1 MKVLLVFFFFPMC
14 QLMWHF
20 RPHWKVLNNFPHL
33 QIWDYS
39 VPPTSNHPQY
49 FSQSTLLSEYA
60 LPFYWWK
67 NRKRWC
73 GLPGINS
80 LVCCL
85 WKALKIAFFTWPG
98 GSPLERHWT
107 GLKAALQP
115 LVLLAP
121 GEQAHSPQLTAA
133 SWAAFSDGNGNNTK
147 GPDFQF
153 FLVPLTQTEFELT
166 GFMSQGGSAATVW
179 HAFLGTCLLFDT

>member
-1 MKVLLVFFFFPMC
+1 
-14 QLMWHF
+14 MWHF

-73 GLPGINS
+73 GLSGINS